1 MSEPG
6 SKVQSNSGEQRAGQR
21 LDSWKEIAA
30 YLRRDVRTVQRW
42 ERGEGL
48 PVHRH
53 LHDKQGTV
61 YAYQSELDEWWH
73 GRQANSAVAETAAP
87 TGGASQPAINAAA
100 LAAAQE
106 SHTRYWPWLLAAAV
120 GVLLVAGISLL
131 RQRIW
136 PARSGQVTVA
146 VLPFRDL
153 NAAAPG
159 QEYFAAGLSEEMM
172 ARLAQVAPGK
182 LRVVRL
188 TAAYRDRSLRQ
199 IGSEFKAD
207 YVLQGSVR
215 RDGKRVAITAEL
227 QQVRDQSQVWAESY
241 ERDLRDVLGIQ
252 AEVAGAIARAISA
265 RLPAASQAAPQ
276 IEPAAYEAYLKGRYF
291 WNKRSPESLLKAV
304 DYFQQAIAD
313 QPDYAAAYSGLADCY
328 GLLGSIPY
336 AVLPPR
342 EAFPKAKAAAQK
354 ALALDPKLAEAHVS
368 LGYVDLVYEWDAAG
382 AERELQL
389 ALQLRPDYATA
400 HQFYA
405 YYLSATGRLD
415 EAINERKRAQE
426 LDPLSPV
433 ITASLGEA
441 YYLAAQFERSGDEYK
456 KSLEL
461 DPDFSVGLIN
471 LGRTEIQMG
480 RYAEAAHLFGNAL
493 KGREEDPGLLM
504 LLGYDQAL
512 AGDGAAARARLQQLQ
527 RISQHR
533 YVPALYMAAI
543 YTGLGDKDQ
552 AFAWLQK
559 AYDERCDY
567 LVYLWTEPAARALR
581 NDPRFAQLMA
591 RIPSTT
597 DANSRFAATGAP
609 RQGLRTRGKPRHRS
623 LAGLC
628 RLPARLRSHNL
639 PAKGSCC

>member
-73 GRQANSAVAETAAP
+73 GREANSAVAETAAP

-100 LAAAQE
+100 LAAAEE
-106 SHTRYWPWLLAAAV
+106 SHARYWPWLLAAAV

-504 LLGYDQAL
+504 LLGYDLAL
-512 AGDGAAARARLQQLQ
+512 AGDGAAARARLRQLQ

-533 YVPALYMAAI
+533 YVPALYVAAI

-591 RIPSTT
+591 RIPVHY
-597 DANSRFAATGAP
+597 R
-609 RQGLRTRGKPRHRS
+609 R
-623 LAGLC
+623 
-628 RLPARLRSHNL
+628 
-639 PAKGSCC
+639 